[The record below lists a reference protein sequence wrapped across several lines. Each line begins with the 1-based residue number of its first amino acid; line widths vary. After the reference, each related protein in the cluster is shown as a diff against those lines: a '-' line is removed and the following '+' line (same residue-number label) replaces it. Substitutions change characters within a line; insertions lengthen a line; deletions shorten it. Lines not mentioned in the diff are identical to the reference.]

1 MDLTNIKLIVT
12 DLDGTLFTTDK
23 RLPPDFDA
31 VLDELNRRGI
41 AFAVATGRNFKGIDH
56 YFTDKFHKMH
66 FICDN
71 GAYIMRHDKLT
82 HCVTIDKEL
91 CCRVFETV
99 KKKGD
104 IDVLACGLKGTYY
117 THCCPEMQY
126 TMDTYYAPV
135 TFVDDMCGIDDELFK
150 ISYSDFNGGPIKSG
164 SYEYMSERFG
174 DELSIHPSGGI
185 WMDSMHK
192 TINKGVGVKALQEAL
207 GVSDEDTLVCGDF
220 YNDIPMLENAK
231 NVFVVAGAPDD
242 VKKYA
247 TTVVKSNDE
256 YGITEAIKEYILK

>member
-1 MDLTNIKLIVT
+1 MKNIKLIIT

-23 RLPPDFDA
+23 RLPPDFDR
-31 VLDELNRRGI
+31 VLEDLYSRGI
-41 AFAVATGRNFKGIDH
+41 AFAVATGRNFEGIVH
-56 YFTDKFHKMH
+56 YFTDKLQKMH

-71 GAYIMRHDKLT
+71 GAFIMEHDKLT
-82 HCVTIDKEL
+82 RCVTIDREL
-91 CCRVFETV
+91 CRRVFRTV
-99 KKKGD
+99 KEYGE

-135 TFVDDMCGIDDELFK
+135 TFVEDMCSIDDELFK

-164 SYEYMSERFG
+164 SYDYMVERFG
-174 DELSIHPSGGI
+174 EELSIHPSGGI
-185 WMDSMHK
+185 WMDSMNK
-192 TINKGVGVKALQEAL
+192 SINKGVGVKALQEIL
-207 GVSDEDTLVCGDF
+207 GVSDDETLVFGDY

-247 TTVVKSNDE
+247 TRVVKSNDE
-256 YGITEAIKEYILK
+256 YGVTEAIKEYVLK